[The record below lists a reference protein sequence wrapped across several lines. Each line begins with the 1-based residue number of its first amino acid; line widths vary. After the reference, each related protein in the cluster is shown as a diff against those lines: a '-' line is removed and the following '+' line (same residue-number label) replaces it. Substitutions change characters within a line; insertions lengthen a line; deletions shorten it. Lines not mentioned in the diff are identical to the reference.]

1 MEDREIKQI
10 EEQIRSLPKGSI
22 TVKHIHG
29 REYEYWQYRENGK
42 QISKRVKGEE
52 LETLRAQINER
63 KRLELFLDSLRNSD
77 TMQDTLS
84 VVSENSPQ
92 GLIIIGDDLIRF
104 TEPVRKFHKRELFP
118 ELSDYIYGPDNDR
131 VFIMYGLRR
140 TGKTTMIRQLILD
153 MSPEMKKRTAFIQIS
168 PNETLAMLNK
178 DLKILEKQGYRYIFI
193 DEVTMLSDFIEGAA
207 LFSDIYAASGI
218 KIVLS
223 GTDSLGFLFAEDEQL
238 YDRCFL
244 LHTTFIPYREFEN
257 VLGIK
262 GIDQYIRYGGT
273 MSLGGVEYNKSQMSF
288 ASEKRTNEYIDS
300 AIARNIQHSLKN
312 YQHEGHFRALYDLY
326 EKDELTSAIN
336 RVVEDMNH
344 QFTIEVL
351 TNTFKSHDLGVSK
364 TNLRKDREN
373 PTDILDEIDMTAVT
387 ERLKILLEIR
397 NKEEQTVSISPEHV
411 REIREYL
418 EMLDLIRYI
427 DVKIAGGSGSA
438 RKRTVF
444 TQPGLR

>member
-10 EEQIRSLPKGSI
+10 EEQIRILPKGSI

-92 GLIIIGDDLIRF
+92 GLIRTGDDLIRF

-178 DLKILEKQGYRYIFI
+178 DLKI
-193 DEVTMLSDFIEGAA
+193 S
-207 LFSDIYAASGI
+207 
-218 KIVLS
+218 
-223 GTDSLGFLFAEDEQL
+223 
-238 YDRCFL
+238 
-244 LHTTFIPYREFEN
+244 EFFYTSSAFH
-257 VLGIK
+257 
-262 GIDQYIRYGGT
+262 DQYST
-273 MSLGGVEYNKSQMSF
+273 TLSF
-288 ASEKRTNEYIDS
+288 S
-300 AIARNIQHSLKN
+300 
-312 YQHEGHFRALYDLY
+312 
-326 EKDELTSAIN
+326 
-336 RVVEDMNH
+336 
-344 QFTIEVL
+344 
-351 TNTFKSHDLGVSK
+351 
-364 TNLRKDREN
+364 
-373 PTDILDEIDMTAVT
+373 
-387 ERLKILLEIR
+387 
-397 NKEEQTVSISPEHV
+397 
-411 REIREYL
+411 
-418 EMLDLIRYI
+418 
-427 DVKIAGGSGSA
+427 
-438 RKRTVF
+438 
-444 TQPGLR
+444 